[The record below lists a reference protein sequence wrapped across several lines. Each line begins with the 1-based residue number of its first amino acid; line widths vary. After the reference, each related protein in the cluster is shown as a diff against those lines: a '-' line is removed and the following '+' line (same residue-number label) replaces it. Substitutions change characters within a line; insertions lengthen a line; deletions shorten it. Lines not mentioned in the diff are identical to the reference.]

1 MKYIDED
8 QVEILKLKN
17 KISEIL
23 NFTSQVE
30 QQNGNEKKSVG
41 ELEYIS
47 VELCKLK
54 KRKKKDF

>member
-1 MKYIDED
+1 MKYINEDE
-8 QVEILKLKN
+8 VEILKLKN

-30 QQNGNEKKSVG
+30 QQNGNEKESVG